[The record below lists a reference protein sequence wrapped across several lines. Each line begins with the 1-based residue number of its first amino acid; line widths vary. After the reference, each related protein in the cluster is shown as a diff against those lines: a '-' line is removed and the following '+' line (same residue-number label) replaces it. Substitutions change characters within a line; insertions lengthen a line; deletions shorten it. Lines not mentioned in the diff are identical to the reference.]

1 MKQLLLFCLLIGSLF
16 AAKAQEKDP
25 TILAVPQAFSLE
37 AAIEFA
43 LEHNYKMI
51 NASRDI
57 RDAQLQKWET
67 IAGGLPQIEGALS

>member
-1 MKQLLLFCLLIGSLF
+1 MKQILLFCLLIGSIF

-57 RDAQLQKWET
+57 RDARFFEGVLLHQGHLF
-67 IAGGLPQIEGALS
+67 QIS